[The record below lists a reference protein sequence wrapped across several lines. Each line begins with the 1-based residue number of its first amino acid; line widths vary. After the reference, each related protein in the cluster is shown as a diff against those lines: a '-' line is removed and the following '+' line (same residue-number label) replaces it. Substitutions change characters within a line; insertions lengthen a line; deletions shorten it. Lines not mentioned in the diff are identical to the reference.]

1 MSDNT
6 YSSNKTT
13 RDYKA
18 QFQKKAENA
27 ARRASLMDVK
37 VFQLK
42 IQSNHLNQTQKQF
55 LNNIFLEAKWYYN
68 SCIAFGKTE
77 GNKPYKNDCK
87 AKTVTHYDK
96 DKNPIVSEYTCLG
109 AASRQEI
116 NKQIGTACKSIKSNI
131 KAGNIKHTKGLS
143 FVSEVNSVSL
153 RQFGNDWKFNGTK
166 VKLAR
171 LKKPLKV
178 FGLEQ
183 LSVEGIEFANARL
196 IQKPTGWYIQI
207 TCYVPK
213 QQRQH
218 NYQTIGIDFGCET
231 SFTTYIEETNES
243 HKLNYCFEQSE
254 NEKRTQRKLSHRM
267 SKKFSN
273 RANKGLRLTKKF
285 RKQKQKRTNQ
295 KKDATNQL
303 IFWFKQFETVVFQ
316 DEMLANWQTS
326 GHGKKIEKGILG
338 RVKAIL
344 KTLPNTFVLDRSLP
358 TSKYCFDC
366 FHKNENLKVWEREFV
381 CPHCGCISDRDVHA
395 AKNMVAFYKLI
406 MMVPTEYRD
415 PKRIRKLLVDIEK
428 RVENNSSESIDEVVL
443 SCVQELS
450 EKHEAT
456 DASASW

>member
-6 YSSNKTT
+6 YPSNTT

-27 ARRASLMDVK
+27 ARRASTMDVK

-42 IQSNHLNQTQKQF
+42 IQANHLNQTQKQF
-55 LNNIFLEAKWYYN
+55 LHDIFLEAKWYYN
-68 SCIAFGKTE
+68 SCIAFGKIE

-87 AKTVTHYDK
+87 AKTVVHYDK
-96 DKNPIVSEYTCLG
+96 DKNPIISEYVCLS

-116 NKQIGTACKSIKSNI
+116 NKQIGIACKSIKSNL

-143 FVSEVNSVSL
+143 FVSEVNSVAF
-153 RQFGNDWKFNGTK
+153 RQFGNSWKFDGNK
-166 VKLAR
+166 IKLSG
-171 LKKPLKV
+171 LKKSLKV

-183 LSVEGIEFANARL
+183 LNIEEIEFANARL
-196 IQKPTGWYIQI
+196 IQRPNGWYIQI

-213 QQRQH
+213 QERKH
-218 NYQTIGIDFGCET
+218 NYQTIGVDFGCET

-254 NEKRTQRKLSHRM
+254 NEKRTQRLLSRRM

-273 RANKGLRLTKKF
+273 RTNKGLRLIKKL
-285 RKQKQKRTNQ
+285 RKQKQKRSNQ

-316 DEMLANWQTS
+316 DEMLSNWQKS
-326 GHGKKIEKGILG
+326 GHGKKIERGILG

-344 KTLPNTFVLDRSLP
+344 KTLPNVFVLDRSLP

-381 CPHCGCISDRDVHA
+381 CPNCGCISDRDVHA
-395 AKNMVAFYKLI
+395 AQNMIAFYKLI
-406 MMVPTEYRD
+406 QMVPMDDRD
-415 PKRIRKLLVDIEK
+415 PKRIKALLIDIEK
-428 RVENNSSESIDEVVL
+428 RVEISSSESLEEAIQLV
-443 SCVQELS
+443 VQELS
-450 EKHEAT
+450 MKHEAT
-456 DASASW
+456 EALASW

>member
-6 YSSNKTT
+6 YPSNTPS
-13 RDYKA
+13 RDYKT

-27 ARRASLMDVK
+27 ARRASLMDIK

-68 SCIAFGKTE
+68 SCIAFGKIE

-96 DKNPIVSEYTCLG
+96 DKNPIISEYTCLG
-109 AASRQEI
+109 AASRQDI
-116 NKQIGTACKSIKSNI
+116 NKQIGIACKSIKSNL

-143 FVSEVNSVSL
+143 FVSEVNSVSF
-153 RQFGNDWKFNGTK
+153 RQFGNSWKFNGTK
-166 VKLAR
+166 IKLAG

-183 LSVEGIEFANARL
+183 LNIEGIEFANAYLVQR
-196 IQKPTGWYIQI
+196 PTGWYVHV

-213 QQRQH
+213 QEHKH
-218 NYQTIGIDFGCET
+218 NYQTVAADFGCET
-231 SFTTYIEETNES
+231 SFTTYIEETNQS
-243 HKLNYCFEQSE
+243 RKLNYCFEQSE
-254 NEKRTQRKLSHRM
+254 NEKRTQRKLSRRM

-273 RANKGLRLTKKF
+273 RTNKGLRLIKKL
-285 RKQKQKRTNQ
+285 RKQKQRRSDR
-295 KKDATNQL
+295 KKDAANKL
-303 IFWFKQFETVVFQ
+303 VFWFKQFETVVIQ
-316 DEMLANWQTS
+316 DEMLSNWQRS
-326 GHGKKIEKGILG
+326 GHGKKIEQGILG
-338 RVKAIL
+338 CVKARL
-344 KTLPNTFVLDRSLP
+344 KTLSNVFVLDRSLP

-366 FHKNENLKVWEREFV
+366 FHKNENLKVWDREFI
-381 CPHCGCISDRDVHA
+381 CPNCGCISDRDVHA
-395 AKNMVAFYKLI
+395 AQNMIAFYKLI

-415 PKRIRKLLVDIEK
+415 LKRIKLLLIDIEK
-428 RVENNSSESIDEVVL
+428 RVENNSSESIEESVFN
-443 SCVQELS
+443 CIQELS

-456 DASASW
+456 DALASW

>member
-1 MSDNT
+1 MSNNT
-6 YSSNKTT
+6 YTQN

-27 ARRASLMDVK
+27 ARRASQMDVK

-42 IQSNHLNQTQKQF
+42 IQANHLNQTQSNF
-55 LNNIFLEAKWYYN
+55 LNTIFLEAKWYYN
-68 SCIAFGKTE
+68 SCIAFGKVE

-87 AKTVTHYDK
+87 AKTVVHYDK
-96 DKNPIVSEYTCLG
+96 NKNPIVSEYTCLG

-116 NKQIGTACKSIKSNI
+116 NKQIGTACKSIKSNL

-143 FVSEVNSVSL
+143 FVSEVNSVSF
-153 RQFGNDWKFNGTK
+153 RQFGNSWKFDGTK
-166 VKLAR
+166 IKLAG

-183 LSVEGIEFANARL
+183 LNIEGIEFANARL
-196 IQKPTGWYIQI
+196 IQKPTGWYIQV

-213 QQRQH
+213 QERQH

-231 SFTTYIEETNES
+231 SFTTYIEEINES

-254 NEKRTQRKLSHRM
+254 NEKRTQRKLSRRY
-267 SKKFSN
+267 SRKFSN
-273 RANKGLRLTKKF
+273 RTNKGLRLIKKL
-285 RKQKQKRTNQ
+285 RKQKQKRSNQ

-303 IFWFKQFETVVFQ
+303 IFWLKQFETVVIQ
-316 DEMLANWQTS
+316 DEMLSNWQAS

-344 KTLPNTFVLDRSLP
+344 KTLSNTFVLDRSLP

-381 CPHCGCISDRDVHA
+381 CPNCGCISDRDIHA

-406 MMVPTEYRD
+406 QMVPMDDRD
-415 PKRIRKLLVDIEK
+415 PKRIKDLLIDIEK
-428 RVENNSSESIDEVVL
+428 RVENNSSESIEESVL
-443 SCVQELS
+443 NCIQELS

-456 DASASW
+456 DALASW

>member
-6 YSSNKTT
+6 YSSNNTS

-55 LNNIFLEAKWYYN
+55 IYNIFLEAKWYYN
-68 SCIAFGKTE
+68 SCIAFGKVE

-87 AKTVTHYDK
+87 NKTVVHYDK
-96 DKNPIVSEYTCLG
+96 DKNPITSEFTCLS

-116 NKQIGTACKSIKSNI
+116 NKQIGTACKSIKSNL

-143 FVSEVNSVSL
+143 FVSEVNSVAF
-153 RQFGNDWKFNGTK
+153 RQFGNSWKFDGTK
-166 VKLAR
+166 IKLAG

-183 LSVEGIEFANARL
+183 LNIDGIEFANARL
-196 IQKPTGWYIQI
+196 VQKPTGYYIQV

-213 QQRQH
+213 QERQH

-231 SFTTYIEETNES
+231 SFTTYVEETKES
-243 HKLNYCFEQSE
+243 RKLNYCFEQSE
-254 NEKRTQRKLSHRM
+254 NEKRVQRKLSRRR
-267 SKKFSN
+267 SRKFSN
-273 RANKGLRLTKKF
+273 RTNKGLRLTKKN
-285 RKQKQKRTNQ
+285 RKQKRSNQ
-295 KKDATNQL
+295 KKDATNKL
-303 IFWFKQFETVVFQ
+303 IFWLKQFETVVIQ
-316 DEMLANWQTS
+316 DEMLSNWQAS
-326 GHGKKIEKGILG
+326 GHGKKIERGILG

-366 FHKNENLKVWEREFV
+366 FHKNDDLKVWEREFV
-381 CPHCGCISDRDVHA
+381 CPSCGCITDRDVHA
-395 AKNMVAFYKLI
+395 AQNMIAFYKLI
-406 MMVPTEYRD
+406 QMVPMECRD
-415 PKRIRKLLVDIEK
+415 PKRIKETLIDIEK
-428 RVENNSSESIDEVVL
+428 RVEINPSRSLEEAIRLVIQGL
-443 SCVQELS
+443 ST
-450 EKHEAT
+450 KHEAT
-456 DASASW
+456 DDLPSW

>member
-6 YSSNKTT
+6 YSSNNTS

-55 LNNIFLEAKWYYN
+55 LHDVFLEAKWYYN

-77 GNKPYKNDCK
+77 GNKPYKNDSK
-87 AKTVTHYDK
+87 TKTVVHYDK
-96 DKNPIVSEYTCLG
+96 DKNPIVSEYTRLS

-116 NKQIGTACKSIKSNI
+116 NKQIGTACKSIKSNL

-143 FVSEVNSVSL
+143 FVSEVNSVSF
-153 RQFGNDWKFNGTK
+153 RQFSVDWKFDGTK
-166 VKLAR
+166 IKL
-171 LKKPLKV
+171 LKCKKPLKV

-183 LSVEGIEFANARL
+183 LNIEGIEFANARL
-196 IQKPTGWYIQI
+196 VQKPTGWYIHI

-213 QQRQH
+213 QERQH

-231 SFTTYIEETNES
+231 SFTTFVEETNES
-243 HKLNYCFEQSE
+243 RKLNYCFEQSE
-254 NEKRTQRKLSHRM
+254 NEKRTQRKLSRRY
-267 SKKFSN
+267 SRTFSN
-273 RANKGLRLTKKF
+273 RTNKGLRLIKKL
-285 RKQKQKRTNQ
+285 RKQKQKRSNQ

-303 IFWFKQFETVVFQ
+303 IFWFKQFETVVIQ
-316 DEMLANWQTS
+316 DEMLSNWQKS
-326 GHGKKIEKGILG
+326 SHGKKIEKGILG
-338 RVKAIL
+338 RVKTQL
-344 KTLPNTFVLDRSLP
+344 KTLPNVFILDRSLP

-366 FHKNENLKVWEREFV
+366 FHKNDDLKVWDREFV

-395 AKNMVAFYKLI
+395 AQNMIAFYKLI
-406 MMVPTEYRD
+406 MMVPMDDRD
-415 PKRIRKLLVDIEK
+415 PKRIKALLIDIEK
-428 RVENNSSESIDEVVL
+428 RVEMNPSRPLEEVVQLAIQGL
-443 SCVQELS
+443 SA
-450 EKHEAT
+450 KHEAT
-456 DASASW
+456 DAKASW

>member
-6 YSSNKTT
+6 YPSNNI

-27 ARRASLMDVK
+27 ARRASLMDIK

-42 IQSNHLNQTQKQF
+42 IQENHLNQTQKQF
-55 LNNIFLEAKWYYN
+55 LYNIFLEAKWYYN
-68 SCIAFGKTE
+68 SCIAFGKIE

-96 DKNPIVSEYTCLG
+96 DKNPIVSEYICLS

-116 NKQIGTACKSIKSNI
+116 NKQIGTACKSIKSNL

-143 FVSEVNSVSL
+143 FVSEINSVSF
-153 RQFGNDWKFNGTK
+153 RQFGNSWKFDGTK
-166 VKLAR
+166 IKLSG

-183 LSVEGIEFANARL
+183 LNVEGIEFANARL
-196 IQKPTGWYIQI
+196 VQKPTGYYIQI

-213 QQRQH
+213 QQRKH

-231 SFTTYIEETNES
+231 SFTTFVEETKES
-243 HKLNYCFEQSE
+243 RKLNYCFEQSE
-254 NEKRTQRKLSHRM
+254 NEKRVQRLLSRRR

-273 RANKGLRLTKKF
+273 RTNKGLRLTKQL
-285 RKQKQKRTNQ
+285 RKQKQKRSNQ
-295 KKDATNQL
+295 KKDAANKL
-303 IFWFKQFETVVFQ
+303 IFWVKQFETVVIQ
-316 DEMLANWQTS
+316 DEMLANWQAS

-338 RVKAIL
+338 RVKAIV

-366 FHKNENLKVWEREFV
+366 FHKNENLKVWEREFI
-381 CPHCGCISDRDVHA
+381 CPNCGCITDRDIHA
-395 AKNMVAFYKLI
+395 AQNMIAFYKLI
-406 MMVPTEYRD
+406 TMVPTEYRD
-415 PKRIRKLLVDIEK
+415 PKRIKEILIDIEK
-428 RVENNSSESIDEVVL
+428 RVEINPSRSLEEVIQLVIQGL
-443 SCVQELS
+443 SM
-450 EKHEAT
+450 KHEAT
-456 DASASW
+456 DALASW

>member
-6 YSSNKTT
+6 YSSNNKP

-18 QFQKKAENA
+18 QFQKKAENV

-42 IQSNHLNQTQKQF
+42 IQENHLNQTQKQF
-55 LNNIFLEAKWYYN
+55 LHNIFLEAKWYYN
-68 SCIAFGKTE
+68 SCIAFGETE

-96 DKNPIVSEYTCLG
+96 DKNPIISEYTCLS

-143 FVSEVNSVSL
+143 FVSEVNSVSF
-153 RQFGNDWKFNGTK
+153 RQFGNSWKFDGTK
-166 VKLAR
+166 IKLSG

-183 LSVEGIEFANARL
+183 LNIEGIEFANARL
-196 IQKPTGWYIQI
+196 VQKPTGWYIQI

-213 QQRQH
+213 QEHKH

-231 SFTTYIEETNES
+231 SLTTYVEETNES
-243 HKLNYCFEQSE
+243 RKLNYCFEQSE
-254 NEKRTQRKLSHRM
+254 NEKITQRKLSHRM

-273 RANKGLRLTKKF
+273 RTNKGLRLIKKL
-285 RKQKQKRTNQ
+285 RKQKQKRSNQ

-303 IFWFKQFETVVFQ
+303 IFWFKQFETVVIQ
-316 DEMLANWQTS
+316 DEMLSNWQKS
-326 GHGKKIEKGILG
+326 GHGKKIERGILG
-338 RVKAIL
+338 RVKAKL
-344 KTLPNTFVLDRSLP
+344 KTLQNVFVLDRSLP

-381 CPHCGCISDRDVHA
+381 CPNCGCITDRDVHA
-395 AKNMVAFYKLI
+395 AQNMIAFYKLI
-406 MMVPTEYRD
+406 MMVPMDDRD
-415 PKRIRKLLVDIEK
+415 PKRIKELLIDIEK
-428 RVENNSSESIDEVVL
+428 RAETNPSESIDEVVL
-443 SCVQELS
+443 NCIPELS
-450 EKHEAT
+450 MKHEAT
-456 DASASW
+456 DALASW